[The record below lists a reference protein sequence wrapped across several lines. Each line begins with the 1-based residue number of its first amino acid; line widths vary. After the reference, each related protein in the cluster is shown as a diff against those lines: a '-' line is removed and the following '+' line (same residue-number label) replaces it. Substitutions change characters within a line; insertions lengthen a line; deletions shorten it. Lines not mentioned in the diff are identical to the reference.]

1 MFGLGFQEIILLGLI
16 ALILFG
22 AKKLPDVGR
31 ALGESIRE
39 FKKAMSGESAP
50 EKKETPGNE
59 ERKA

>member
-39 FKKAMSGESAP
+39 FKKAMQGEPTP
-50 EKKETPGNE
+50 EKKETSGNE
-59 ERKA
+59 QPKA